1 MKTLPSLIGRVRTS
15 WNWNRA
21 VVTLNSKEKRSI
33 GVADWWKFGAK
44 PGLVSEG
51 EQGEQVDI
59 AKRSEKRV

>member
-1 MKTLPSLIGRVRTS
+1 M
-15 WNWNRA
+15 
-21 VVTLNSKEKRSI
+21 NSKEKRSI

-44 PGLVSEG
+44 PGLVSKG